1 MYKGVR
7 KVIRERL
14 DFRYREYEE
23 SNKKGG
29 KEKERRRERKKGIK
43 GRRATIRKDESEGKE

>member
-7 KVIRERL
+7 KVIGERL

-29 KEKERRRERKKGIK
+29 KEKEGKKGNKRKKGNNK
-43 GRRATIRKDESEGKE
+43 KR